1 MDKVFYAVLFI
12 GVIVLMVLAMNVG
25 MSRQFVT
32 DCYKW
37 QKYEREIQQFELEA
51 SLVEECSKHGVS
63 IK

>member
-1 MDKVFYAVLFI
+1 MDKVFYAVFFAGLV
-12 GVIVLMVLAMNVG
+12 GLLMLAVNVG

-51 SLVEECSKHGVS
+51 SLVEACSQKGVQV
-63 IK
+63 K